1 MTFWPFSHKEEFKW
15 GRDTGTVSMTGV
27 WSWSWPHKSSFILKT
42 KDYMHS
48 FLWNYIAFLWNYMLN
63 WAYSFSYVTNYT
75 VATGWPFIINSY
87 VWPQNHT
94 AALPWILKNVL
105 QISFFRCLRPWI
117 LLLLCSVEYLSE
129 KKTGMATKSTH
140 RRHFFVVRH
149 HIVRTITQGSKPGS
163 LDLLTPIPP
172 VWKMEV
178 AHQHW
183 LANILAWFQT
193 YMWCT
198 GMKNRKIFK
207 NLLLTLCDRVI
218 AKTVSCVWHGSK
230 IQSPAV
236 LGMTLLGTGAWSLLY
251 KWFQMCRG
259 AWAELQIAQ

>member
-1 MTFWPFSHKEEFKW
+1 MCDLRITLQLCLGFWKMYFRFNFS
-15 GRDTGTVSMTGV
+15 GV
-27 WSWSWPHKSSFILKT
+27 WDLEYYYYS
-42 KDYMHS
+42 
-48 FLWNYIAFLWNYMLN
+48 AVLN
-63 WAYSFSYVTNYT
+63 
-75 VATGWPFIINSY
+75 ICLRRKLE
-87 VWPQNHT
+87 WPQSPLT
-94 AALPWILKNVL
+94 EDTSLLWAQQRSV
-105 QISFFRCLRPWI
+105 FCLC
-117 LLLLCSVEYLSE
+117 CS
-129 KKTGMATKSTH
+129 
-140 RRHFFVVRH
+140 
-149 HIVRTITQGSKPGS
+149 QPGS
-163 LDLLTPIPP
+163 LDLLTPIPL

-207 NLLLTLCDRVI
+207 NLLVTLCDRVI

-259 AWAELQIAQ
+259 AWAELQTAQ